1 MLKRLDNHLSRC
13 HRGVTRAYNDCL
25 RTPILQSRKRVTCLL
40 PGCFKQ
46 VLHFSRHLKNL
57 HLMTIDE
64 YHSKVAEVNVHG
76 TERAEEQVSIEYV
89 SLIKAENL
97 FQVTKRAEQ
106 NKHTKRN
113 ILFQDHINDFQLKKN
128 QEKEEVLAQDSELS
142 DPMNQESACNN
153 SYYYDSCIV
162 TGGLTSQHQ
171 QEEIFLHSETH
182 ACEYDEDYLRFLV
195 HNTSA
200 HGIQFFLTAMRESG
214 GRLVEF
220 QKSRL
225 CRAILGVMPIST
237 LKDIYLYRMYLTSF
251 YRQASYYPYPD
262 KSMIL
267 KCLACCV
274 TKKGTCVC
282 PILPSLFMYS
292 VDNSAVGSG
301 TAGSVLTLVLLHL
314 MYVLIFSTVKDATRI
329 ISHPQSTSH
338 TLSSRSYFKIHGK
351 EI

>member
-1 MLKRLDNHLSRC
+1 MPK
-13 HRGVTRAYNDCL
+13 
-25 RTPILQSRKRVTCLL
+25 IL
-40 PGCFKQ
+40 
-46 VLHFSRHLKNL
+46 
-57 HLMTIDE
+57 
-64 YHSKVAEVNVHG
+64 
-76 TERAEEQVSIEYV
+76 
-89 SLIKAENL
+89 
-97 FQVTKRAEQ
+97 
-106 NKHTKRN
+106 
-113 ILFQDHINDFQLKKN
+113 
-128 QEKEEVLAQDSELS
+128 
-142 DPMNQESACNN
+142 NQESACNN

-162 TGGLTSQHQ
+162 TGGLSSQHQ

-267 KCLACCV
+267 KCLACCA